1 MEQTNTT
8 QQLQE
13 ELTPE
18 VRDIRHADYAIDPVF
33 LNRWSPR
40 AFSPEPIDDE
50 TLMRVFET
58 ARWAASSYNEQ
69 PWRFLIARSDEDRKR
84 FLDFLMPM
92 NQAWAKD
99 APVLVLFVSKK
110 TFSHNGESNSV
121 YQFDAG
127 TASGYFSLGA
137 TQNGLFAHGMAGFD
151 RDMARASLGIPTD
164 FEPLAV
170 FALGKRGDK
179 SRLPPEM
186 QEREAPSDRRPVSES
201 IMEGRFL
208 LDTEEQA
215 EADTEQG

>member
-8 QQLQE
+8 QQSQE

-18 VRDIRHADYAIDPVF
+18 VREIRHADYPIDPLF

-69 PWRFLIARSDEDRKR
+69 PWRFLIARTEEDRKR
-84 FLDFLMPM
+84 FLDFLLPM

-99 APVLVLFVSKK
+99 APVLVLFISKK
-110 TFSHNGESNSV
+110 TFSHNGEPNSV

-164 FEPLAV
+164 FNPLAV

-179 SRLPPEM
+179 NQLPPEM
-186 QEREAPSDRRPVSES
+186 QQRETPSDRRPVAES

-208 LDTEEQA
+208 PDIEERA